1 MTVDP
6 MRPFPPVTPLEL
18 PDEDE
23 RLQAAVRAVRRRR
36 QQRAVTAAV
45 LAVAV
50 LIPVS
55 WQATRGGARPQVVQI
70 TSPPVTPT
78 VPVATTT
85 PLTSVPSTLA
95 APAIAT
101 TFPSTRSFAPTPLTS
116 PATAPP
122 TSVAATTPPA
132 PTTTST
138 AHSATSGIVTAA
150 DGTAVAGAYVIGLDS
165 LFVTRTNDA
174 GMYSVPCNREPLV
187 AATFVVPIQKAGGT
201 TGGQTTP
208 YTSLPST
215 PGSGYIFS
223 GGATSVSSATS
234 EACDGRPVNFTLPAG
249 GTVVIRFTTSTGAP
263 LTPPSGSTP
272 IDSLYLPGLAT
283 QAAAAS
289 AALSPSGTQTI
300 TQLGGG
306 SLRIEGTSGTLTCT
320 GTGVAS
326 DSAVAAVSVT
336 VTPGKVASVT
346 CRTG

>member
-1 MTVDP
+1 MDP
-6 MRPFPPVTPLEL
+6 MRPFPPIAPLEL

-36 QQRAVTAAV
+36 QHRALSAAV

-50 LIPVS
+50 LVPVS

-78 VPVATTT
+78 DAVATTT
-85 PLTSVPSTLA
+85 PLTSVPATLP
-95 APAIAT
+95 APAVAT
-101 TFPSTRSFAPTPLTS
+101 TNPPTRSFAPTSLSAP
-116 PATAPP
+116 PTAPP
-122 TSVAATTPPA
+122 TSVAVTTPPA
-132 PTTTST
+132 PTTTS
-138 AHSATSGIVTAA
+138 AGHSATSGIVTAA

-174 GMYSVPCNREPLV
+174 GMYSVPCNREPLL
-187 AATFVVPIQKAGGT
+187 AATFVVPIGKAGSSAGS
-201 TGGQTTP
+201 QTTP
-208 YTSLPST
+208 YTSLPSA

-249 GTVVIRFTTSTGAP
+249 GTVLINFTTATGAP
-263 LTPPSGSTP
+263 LTSVSGSAP
-272 IDSLYLPGLAT
+272 IDNLYLPGLGT
-283 QAAAAS
+283 QAAPAVAPTS
-289 AALSPSGTQTI
+289 ASGTQTL

-306 SLRIEGTSGTLTCT
+306 SLRIEGTSGNLTCT
-320 GTGVAS
+320 GPGVAS
-326 DSAVAAVSVT
+326 DSAVSAVSVT
-336 VTPGKVASVT
+336 VTPGKVATVT